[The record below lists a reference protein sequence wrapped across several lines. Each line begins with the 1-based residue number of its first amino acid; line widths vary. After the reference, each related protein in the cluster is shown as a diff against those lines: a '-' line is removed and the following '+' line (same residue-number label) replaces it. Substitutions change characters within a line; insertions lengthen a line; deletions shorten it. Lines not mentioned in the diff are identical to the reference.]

1 MRSKHLFLTLGMS
14 LSLMSACIAQ
24 PPSSEGG
31 TSSSDT
37 IRPPP
42 LINQPLPQTTG
53 PLQGESAQKPAVSS
67 NTTMPPPAE
76 SQPSPTPPVQPPQKT
91 APDPAVQKSPPR
103 ASMGEAVPRPPVDEE
118 ETQPA
123 ENQPRPQPC
132 EGMAANAVSP
142 RVQDFLT
149 CKMIQIL
156 AKPDMV
162 QSFRVKPD
170 PDPSV
175 PEDQRLGNYPIVPNG
190 EGAKPSAEQLKELQ
204 SILFSEKSYV
214 FGAEKRCFFRPE
226 MGLHFTKGREA
237 VEMLFS
243 FECDLWLFVH
253 KGEEKLEDFDPARKP
268 LKELRKSLFPT
279 L

>member
-1 MRSKHLFLTLGMS
+1 MRSEHFFFILGMS
-14 LSLMSACIAQ
+14 LLLMSACSAQ
-24 PPSSEGG
+24 PSGSEGG
-31 TSSSDT
+31 MSSK
-37 IRPPP
+37 PVP
-42 LINQPLPQTTG
+42 LLDAQPAPSTTG
-53 PLQGESAQKPAVSS
+53 SVDGKTAQEPAVFS
-67 NTTMPPPAE
+67 NTTTPLPPAE
-76 SQPSPTPPVQPPQKT
+76 NQPSPTSPVPPPQKT

-103 ASMGEAVPRPPVDEE
+103 ASMGEAVPRPPVGSE

-132 EGMAANAVSP
+132 EGMAADAVSP

-149 CKMIQIL
+149 CKVIQIL
-156 AKPDMV
+156 AKPDLV

-170 PDPSV
+170 SDLSV

-204 SILFSEKSYV
+204 SILFSDKSYV

-226 MGLHFTKGREA
+226 MGLHFVKGRDA
-237 VEMLFS
+237 VEVLFS
-243 FECDLWLFVH
+243 FECDLWLFIH
-253 KGEEKLEDFDPARKP
+253 KGEEKPKLEDFDPVRKQ
-268 LKELRKSLFPT
+268 LKDLHKSLFPT